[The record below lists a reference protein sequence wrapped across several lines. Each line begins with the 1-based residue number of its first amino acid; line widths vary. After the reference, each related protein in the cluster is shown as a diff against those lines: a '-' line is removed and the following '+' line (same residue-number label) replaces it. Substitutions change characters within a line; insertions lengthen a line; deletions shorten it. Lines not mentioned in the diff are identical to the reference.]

1 MTCSGKGVRDMVG
14 IMNGVKENAG
24 MKVRGTV
31 RIREEGRVGCVF
43 HKLLG
48 NVFNGDFIF
57 SFSSIK
63 MSPMSKCPPY
73 KISFTKLPCF
83 EAQLD

>member
-1 MTCSGKGVRDMVG
+1 MTCNGKGVRDMVG

-43 HKLLG
+43 HKLFG
-48 NVFNGDFIF
+48 NVSYLVILYFD
-57 SFSSIK
+57 SVL
-63 MSPMSKCPPY
+63 SKCPPY
-73 KISFTKLPCF
+73 KISFTKLLCF